1 MVSTDPILSRLVATP
16 RDVGVNLAVTVPG
29 LALQLELFVLLLY
42 GLLLR
47 HRPIRDASVG
57 AVAWPYHDILLR
69 LHDRTWRTLFS
80 LYILQVAT
88 AAGTFPISLV
98 LLWALDYETVLSF
111 VVIAGVSQFVLI
123 LGASIVVVVLTVGPI
138 DIIAGS
144 LAVALLTEA
153 VTLLAESND
162 GEPAPA

>member
-123 LGASIVVVVLTVGPI
+123 LGASIVVVLTVGPI